1 MAVHSLKSPGILPLN
16 PAEWISH
23 RGWVRERVKAT
34 PVSGFSPFFA
44 QGLKRAEFLMVG
56 ICRWQSVFRN
66 IQLALT
72 VVYTDEKLH
81 NEDLIVCEGRILVH
95 MPRVLVIDDAE
106 YARDIL
112 KKILV
117 RGGYEIAGEA
127 GDGEAGLMEFSRTN
141 PDIVIVD
148 MIMPKMNGIET
159 IRAIKKVNPN
169 AKIIVI
175 SADGQMAHI
184 EEAVKAG
191 ALSYINKPY
200 QWSVVINELLQLT
213 GGPQ

>member
-1 MAVHSLKSPGILPLN
+1 MAK
-16 PAEWISH
+16 
-23 RGWVRERVKAT
+23 
-34 PVSGFSPFFA
+34 
-44 QGLKRAEFLMVG
+44 Q
-56 ICRWQSVFRN
+56 
-66 IQLALT
+66 
-72 VVYTDEKLH
+72 H

-112 KKILV
+112 KKILI

-127 GDGEAGLMEFSRTN
+127 GDGEAGVSEFSRTK

-159 IRAIKKVNPN
+159 IRAIKKLDPD

>member
-1 MAVHSLKSPGILPLN
+1 
-16 PAEWISH
+16 
-23 RGWVRERVKAT
+23 
-34 PVSGFSPFFA
+34 
-44 QGLKRAEFLMVG
+44 
-56 ICRWQSVFRN
+56 
-66 IQLALT
+66 
-72 VVYTDEKLH
+72 
-81 NEDLIVCEGRILVH
+81 

-112 KKILV
+112 KKILTS
-117 RGGYEIAGEA
+117 GGYEIAGEA
-127 GDGEAGLMEFSRTN
+127 ADGEEGVREYSRTN

-159 IRAIKKVNPN
+159 IRAIKKINPN
-169 AKIIVI
+169 AKVLVI

-200 QWSVVINELLQLT
+200 QWSVVLNELLQLT
-213 GGPQ
+213 GGPEQP

>member
-1 MAVHSLKSPGILPLN
+1 VAK
-16 PAEWISH
+16 
-23 RGWVRERVKAT
+23 
-34 PVSGFSPFFA
+34 
-44 QGLKRAEFLMVG
+44 Q
-56 ICRWQSVFRN
+56 
-66 IQLALT
+66 
-72 VVYTDEKLH
+72 H

-112 KKILV
+112 KKILI

-127 GDGEAGLMEFSRTN
+127 GDGEAGVSEFSRTK

-159 IRAIKKVNPN
+159 IRAIKKLDPD

>member
-1 MAVHSLKSPGILPLN
+1 MTKG
-16 PAEWISH
+16 
-23 RGWVRERVKAT
+23 
-34 PVSGFSPFFA
+34 
-44 QGLKRAEFLMVG
+44 
-56 ICRWQSVFRN
+56 
-66 IQLALT
+66 
-72 VVYTDEKLH
+72 H

-117 RGGYEIAGEA
+117 AGGYEIAGEA
-127 GDGEAGLMEFSRTN
+127 GDGEAGVSEFSRTN

-148 MIMPKMNGIET
+148 MIMPKMNGIQT
-159 IRAIKKVNPN
+159 IRAIKKIKPD
-169 AKIIVI
+169 AKILVI
-175 SADGQMAHI
+175 SADGQMNHI

-200 QWSVVINELLQLT
+200 QWSVVLNELLQLT
-213 GGPQ
+213 GGPE

>member
-1 MAVHSLKSPGILPLN
+1 
-16 PAEWISH
+16 
-23 RGWVRERVKAT
+23 
-34 PVSGFSPFFA
+34 
-44 QGLKRAEFLMVG
+44 
-56 ICRWQSVFRN
+56 
-66 IQLALT
+66 
-72 VVYTDEKLH
+72 
-81 NEDLIVCEGRILVH
+81 

-112 KKILV
+112 KKILI

-127 GDGEAGLMEFSRTN
+127 GDGEAGLMEYSRTN